1 MQRGLW
7 WTRGGG
13 GHRRPLNHP
22 LVGGHPQSDVLY
34 RSTNARTPAS
44 PTPCIPP
51 RYYPALKALGG
62 QLPHR
67 LASALLP
74 GPAAPPSG
82 AAAPGPPEHHKLG
95 VMAVLLTSVPFGL
108 AALASLALAHHSDH
122 SRERVLHLALP
133 FLVTGVV
140 LAAFPAMVSASLGL
154 GFVALTFGVIG
165 VYAGAGIALSLLSEL
180 AAGPSLVAALPL
192 YNSLGN
198 IGGFVGPVMVG
209 ALVAQTRSFAMPTML
224 MGASLFLAGAMVL
237 AMRCYDPRIGTLAMA
252 ERPRVGPEK
261 SKTSGSSGSSSGGGS
276 GPEQSSSGAG
286 IGMVAMNGRS

>member
-1 MQRGLW
+1 MWGVLPTAWGGSGVCPLLRDALRTQHILRWMQRGLW

-140 LAAFPAMVSASLGL
+140 LAAFPAMVRHRQTPSCAALCCCCCCVHVGVLKGLLSVLWGQCSAVQFGASASATL
-154 GFVALTFGVIG
+154 
-165 VYAGAGIALSLLSEL
+165 
-180 AAGPSLVAALPL
+180 
-192 YNSLGN
+192 
-198 IGGFVGPVMVG
+198 
-209 ALVAQTRSFAMPTML
+209 R
-224 MGASLFLAGAMVL
+224 AS
-237 AMRCYDPRIGTLAMA
+237 P
-252 ERPRVGPEK
+252 K
-261 SKTSGSSGSSSGGGS
+261 
-276 GPEQSSSGAG
+276 
-286 IGMVAMNGRS
+286 